1 LNFESQYHWKIER
14 LGSYKGITVCGNTQI
29 QKRVKAQDILKD
41 QIPFR
46 KLDFKTTDTK
56 NWRVLYKVAVS
67 EENSTKI
74 IEEKIKIYVRCYLSG
89 FKLSLDR
96 YSDTESFIAIQ
107 G

>member
-1 LNFESQYHWKIER
+1 VVDNYPNTEEGKSTRHFEGPNSFLE
-14 LGSYKGITVCGNTQI
+14 
-29 QKRVKAQDILKD
+29 
-41 QIPFR
+41 

-89 FKLSLDR
+89 FKLFLR
-96 YSDTESFIAIQ
+96 
-107 G
+107 